1 MILSRLFIV
10 IVVSA
15 ALSLSSPTR
24 LLSEPVHNKPLS
36 DSGELRVQD
45 MLMNVLTPHIN
56 AAVQDYYRQ
65 FLLEPPLVYPY
76 FVHITG
82 SERLNGFRGFRLSVT
97 LDVTPVVGPHISVG
111 EDRLTFEISAGPEVK
126 LVHYTHLKSYP
137 LPPHWQYI
145 VKKPAR

>member
-1 MILSRLFIV
+1 
-10 IVVSA
+10 
-15 ALSLSSPTR
+15 
-24 LLSEPVHNKPLS
+24 
-36 DSGELRVQD
+36 
-45 MLMNVLTPHIN
+45 MLMNFLTPYIN

-76 FVHITG
+76 FVHVTG
-82 SERLNGFRGFRLSVT
+82 SKRLNGFRGFRLSVT

-111 EDRLTFEISAGPEVK
+111 EDRLVFEISAGPEIK

>member
-24 LLSEPVHNKPLS
+24 LYAESVRNKPLS

-45 MLMNVLTPHIN
+45 MLMNFLTPHIN

-76 FVHITG
+76 FVHVTG
-82 SERLNGFRGFRLSVT
+82 SKRLNGFRGFRLSVT

-111 EDRLTFEISAGPEVK
+111 EDRLTFEISAGPEIK